1 MCISTPKAERIQ
13 GFHHMNLEINTLA
26 VPETTIMG
34 GKECYKPGC
43 TKISEDDCMYC
54 GKPVCNSHG
63 RPKGDYFACKE
74 CT

>member
-1 MCISTPKAERIQ
+1 MCTSTAKAKHIPRLYHGI
-13 GFHHMNLEINTLA
+13 LKINTLA
-26 VPETTIMG
+26 VPVTILMG